1 MFIGTVKEIKDHEF
15 RVGLTPAGCHVLTE
29 AGHKV
34 LVERGAGEGSG
45 FSDEEYAA
53 AGAEL
58 LDKQAVF
65 EKADMIIKVKEP
77 LAPEYNLFHEGQI
90 LFTYLHLAPEPELT
104 AALLKHKVVGIAFE
118 TVRDSKGGLPL
129 LSPMSRVAG
138 RMSVQIGAQ
147 YLEKQYG
154 GKGMVLGGVPG
165 VAPGQVVIIGG
176 GTVGLN
182 AARVAKGMGAKVA
195 VLDMNPERLAYID
208 DIFGGTVE
216 TVVSNSY
223 VTAQW
228 VAKADLLISCVLVP
242 GAMAPKVVKEA
253 MVKTMAD
260 IEKDFQVKDYHLK
273 LSQPRDIRMLT
284 EAIAIHHTGSAE
296 DEDITSPELHKMH
309 LNNGWWGMGY
319 HFNIRKNGTVEL
331 GTPLETIGAHAYQ
344 HNNNTIGIHLAGN
357 FELASPTQKQLI
369 SLEQLIADLA
379 KDYHITIND
388 QTVAGHRHFN
398 TDTTCPGYYLNRLLP
413 TIRSRAIALEQQKI
427 EAIPKEKKA

>member
-34 LVERGAGEGSG
+34 LVESGAGEGSG

-253 MVKTMAD
+253 MVKTMKPGSVIVD
-260 IEKDFQVKDYHLK
+260 V
-273 LSQPRDIRMLT
+273 
-284 EAIAIHHTGSAE
+284 AIDQG
-296 DEDITSPELHKMH
+296 
-309 LNNGWWGMGY
+309 GG
-319 HFNIRKNGTVEL
+319 V
-331 GTPLETIGAHAYQ
+331 ETIDRVTTHTDPVYVKYGVIHYAVANIPGAVPMTSTQALANSTLPYAVSLANKGWKQ
-344 HNNNTIGIHLAGN
+344 ALRDDKGLAEGLNTALGKVT
-357 FELASPTQKQLI
+357 FEAVAQARG
-369 SLEQLIADLA
+369 LEYTPVSEIL
-379 KDYHITIND
+379 K
-388 QTVAGHRHFN
+388 
-398 TDTTCPGYYLNRLLP
+398 
-413 TIRSRAIALEQQKI
+413 
-427 EAIPKEKKA
+427 